1 LKRKPA
7 KKKAQM
13 TNEEISFKDL
23 TRDQLS
29 NLKET
34 YINLRIDSMS
44 EKQLKDFARDVID
57 LQVNG
62 TVGNQEEKE
71 IWKEMKEF
79 FKDDFETKIKEV
91 IKLKGS
97 ANEILSPEQEELN
110 KRLELLEQRKK
121 EKSEQNTDM
130 W

>member
-1 LKRKPA
+1 
-7 KKKAQM
+7 M